1 MKHIEKLKKKKKKT
15 AVMRCVSSGDWY
27 YDKMG

>member
-27 YDKMG
+27 CDKMG